1 MPKNAFIHNAVRG
14 GKSFEILVMDGKIAA
29 SGPAG
34 GVPAPSIPADAER
47 VDAGGRLV
55 FPSFID
61 AHVHLREPG
70 FEYKEDVKS
79 GLTAALHGGFGTVM
93 PMANTSPV
101 NDNSATTRYMLE
113 KASQHFPHGP
123 RLCPV
128 GALSVGLEGKELA
141 PMAELKKSGCVAISN
156 DGKPVKSA
164 DLFRHAMEYAATFG
178 LIVIDHCE
186 DPDLAHGWQMNEGA
200 ASAGLGLKGQPPT
213 GEAAQVARDIL
224 LSEYLG
230 LPVHLAHIS
239 CRQSVD
245 LIRWAKARGVKVT
258 AETCPQYLF
267 LDDSMLTGYNTAFKV
282 SPPLRG
288 KADVAAL
295 REALADGT
303 IDIMVTDHAPH
314 AAHEKE
320 VPFDEAPCGMI
331 GLESAVPL
339 TYGLVRDGVID
350 AERFEAIW
358 SRNPAAVFGLPC
370 NTFKPGNPAD
380 FFLFDPDAEWLVTPE
395 ALYSKSKN
403 SPWLGKTLRG
413 KVTAHWLS
421 GRKLL

>member
-1 MPKNAFIHNAVRG
+1 MPKTVFVHNAARS
-14 GKSFEILVMDGKIAA
+14 GKGFEILATGGKIVAA
-29 SGPAG
+29 GPAG
-34 GVPAPSIPADAER
+34 SVSPDSIPIDADL
-47 VDAGGRLV
+47 VDAGGQLV
-55 FPSFID
+55 FPSFVD

-70 FEYKEDVKS
+70 FEYKEDIKS
-79 GLTAALHGGFGTVM
+79 GLTAALYGGFGIVM

-101 NDNSATTRYMLE
+101 NDSASIARYMLQ
-113 KASQHFPHGP
+113 KAVEHYPHGP

-141 PMAELKKSGCVAISN
+141 PMGELKEAGCVAISN

-164 DLFRHAMEYAATFG
+164 DIFRHAIEYAATFG
-178 LIVIDHCE
+178 LTVIDHCE

-224 LSEYLG
+224 LAEYLN

-239 CRQSVD
+239 ARQSVE

-282 SPPLRG
+282 SPPVRG

-295 REALADGT
+295 RAGVADGA

-331 GLESAVPL
+331 GLETAVPL
-339 TYGLVRDGVID
+339 TYGLVREGIID
-350 AERFEAIW
+350 SDRFEAVW
-358 SRNPAAVFGLPC
+358 CHNPARIFGLPV
-370 NTFKPGNPAD
+370 NGFKTGDPAD
-380 FFLFDPDAEWLVTPE
+380 FFLFDPDAEWRVTPE
-395 ALYSKSKN
+395 ALHSKSKN
-403 SPWLGKTLRG
+403 SPWLGRTLRG

-421 GRKLL
+421 GLKLR